1 MEKAIYKVKSARYG
15 RNGFYDFINERYEE
29 EFSNFEDAK
38 DVYDNC
44 IEMAKNSDNYDY
56 LRGDYP
62 YDCIS
67 LSKDGEIIERIDYEI
82 SESQYRDMPEISED
96 EDEGLEWTDE
106 ILESLYQQ
114 SLEEHEEWANSIK

>member
-44 IEMAKNSDNYDY
+44 IEMAKNSDDYDY

-62 YDCIS
+62 YD
-67 LSKDGEIIERIDYEI
+67 
-82 SESQYRDMPEISED
+82 
-96 EDEGLEWTDE
+96 
-106 ILESLYQQ
+106 
-114 SLEEHEEWANSIK
+114 

>member
-44 IEMAKNSDNYDY
+44 IEMAKNSDDYDY

-67 LSKDGEIIERIDYEI
+67 LSKDGEIIE
-82 SESQYRDMPEISED
+82 
-96 EDEGLEWTDE
+96 
-106 ILESLYQQ
+106 
-114 SLEEHEEWANSIK
+114 